1 MWCQASKVVS
11 DAKSTV
17 EEKER
22 AAIAAGMKVNYRIA
36 LQFGLRTEV
45 QHKCPDRRS
54 LEQNRWVHRMADH
67 PLNFKDHLRRNQR
80 VAAGLEQIVI
90 NPEAVVLQQLSPEG
104 QHLQFQVCRAGF
116 SCRNGRSRMLGIIRC
131 KCRQR
136 LSKLPPQ
143 HLARCSLWQLI
154 EDGDAS
160 WDLEGGDMV
169 SEKMSKLGRS
179 CGDAGL
185 QDDRRRNIFS
195 ETSMRSREGRCLCDG
210 RVTQQGHVNLDR

>member
-1 MWCQASKVVS
+1 MWRQPSKVVS

-22 AAIAAGMKVNYRIA
+22 AAIATGMKVNDRIA

-80 VAAGLEQIVI
+80 VAAGFEQIVI
-90 NPEAVVLQQLSPEG
+90 NPDAVVLQQLSPEG
-104 QHLQFQVCRAGF
+104 QQLQLQIGREGF
-116 SCRNGRSRMLGIIRC
+116 GYRNGRSRIFEIIRC
-131 KCRQR
+131 GCCQR

-143 HLARCSLWQLI
+143 HLARCSLWQVI
-154 EDGDAS
+154 EDGDAP
-160 WDLEGGDMV
+160 WDLEGGNMM
-169 SEKMSKLGRS
+169 SEKMSKLGR
-179 CGDAGL
+179 GRIDAG
-185 QDDRRRNIFS
+185 
-195 ETSMRSREGRCLCDG
+195 M
-210 RVTQQGHVNLDR
+210 

>member
-1 MWCQASKVVS
+1 MWCQPSKIVG
-11 DAKSTV
+11 DAKSAV

-22 AAIAAGMKVNYRIA
+22 AAVAAGMKVNDRIA

-104 QHLQFQVCRAGF
+104 QPLQLPICRDGVGY
-116 SCRNGRSRMLGIIRC
+116 RN
-131 KCRQR
+131 
-136 LSKLPPQ
+136 
-143 HLARCSLWQLI
+143 
-154 EDGDAS
+154 
-160 WDLEGGDMV
+160 
-169 SEKMSKLGRS
+169 
-179 CGDAGL
+179 
-185 QDDRRRNIFS
+185 
-195 ETSMRSREGRCLCDG
+195 
-210 RVTQQGHVNLDR
+210 